1 MNVCRRLAATA
12 WGAFGLLLAGSS
24 APVRAQ
30 SSLHDIPWYMA
41 HDAARAATTKLCQS
55 DHRFAHDVDCANAE
69 TAETRLY
76 AQRAAG
82 AAGSG
87 QLSAGRSHSSVF
99 DEQVS
104 PQYWAANRLT
114 RIGVLAACKHPPSV
128 YAPDVCAAAQQ
139 GDAMDPVRK
148 SRP

>member
-1 MNVCRRLAATA
+1 MAMNMRRRLVATV

-69 TAETRLY
+69 TAETKLWG
-76 AQRAAG
+76 QR
-82 AAGSG
+82 
-87 QLSAGRSHSSVF
+87 SAKFAFG
-99 DEQVS
+99 DMTS
-104 PQYWAANRLT
+104 PQYWAANRLQRSGILSGCNRPVPT
-114 RIGVLAACKHPPSV
+114 YDPSI
-128 YAPDVCAAAQQ
+128 CAAARQ
-139 GDAMDPVRK
+139 GDAIAGRGG
-148 SRP
+148 RP

>member
-1 MNVCRRLAATA
+1 VALIKRRRLAATA

-69 TAETRLY
+69 TAETKLWG
-76 AQRAAG
+76 QR
-82 AAGSG
+82 
-87 QLSAGRSHSSVF
+87 SAKSAFG
-99 DEQVS
+99 DLTS
-104 PQYWAANRLT
+104 PQYWAANRFS
-114 RIGVLAACKHPPSV
+114 RIGVLSACRHPPSV
-128 YAPDVCAAAQQ
+128 YTPDVCAAAQQ
-139 GDAMDPVRK
+139 GDGMDTARR